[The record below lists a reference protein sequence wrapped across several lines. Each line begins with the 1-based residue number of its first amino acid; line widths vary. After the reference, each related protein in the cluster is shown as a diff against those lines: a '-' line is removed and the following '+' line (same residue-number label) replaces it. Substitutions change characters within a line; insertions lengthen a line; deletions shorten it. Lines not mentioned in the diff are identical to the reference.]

1 MLGTVG
7 VSEVEVEVL
16 VVGISWLLS
25 QLASSPPTAMVRMM
39 AAMRA
44 IFMVFPFGCVVRSA
58 RAAWDNS
65 DPAWKRNLLG
75 LLIDRVTINPSNVS
89 SLKASQLY
97 KGRWRC

>member
-1 MLGTVG
+1 MIVLGVVLMLVLGTVG

-16 VVGISWLLS
+16 VVGISWLFS

-58 RAAWDNS
+58 RAGSWTS
-65 DPAWKRNLLG
+65 
-75 LLIDRVTINPSNVS
+75 LIPFERLTDQPTKVHVEAQKSKVTE
-89 SLKASQLY
+89 
-97 KGRWRC
+97 